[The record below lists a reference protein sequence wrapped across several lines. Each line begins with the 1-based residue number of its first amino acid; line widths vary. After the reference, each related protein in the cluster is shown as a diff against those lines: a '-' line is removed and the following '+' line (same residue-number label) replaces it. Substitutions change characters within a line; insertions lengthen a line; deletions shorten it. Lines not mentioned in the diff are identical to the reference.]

1 MTLNACACP
10 QYSTVLRRKCSVG
23 RASENANLTLQKA
36 RTTAYL
42 AYCTVRARVQK
53 DRMRV
58 IHFGGFCVTVK
69 PTLSSQ
75 RRTIPTRW
83 IGRAQCGDNK
93 RIFSE
98 KTPFLRASG
107 HNSFS
112 GIVCQWRNDVS
123 LFSPSTG
130 TYYPKDVKS
139 VGFRR
144 RNTLAV

>member
-23 RASENANLTLQKA
+23 RASENANLTLQEA
-36 RTTAYL
+36 RATAYL
-42 AYCTVRARVQK
+42 TYCMSQGTK

-69 PTLSSQ
+69 STLSSQ
-75 RRTIPTRW
+75 RRTIPTRC
-83 IGRAQCGDNK
+83 ICRAQCGDNK

-107 HNSFS
+107 RNSFS
-112 GIVCQWRNDVS
+112 GIVCQWRNDVF